1 MSKKNVFIP
10 HRWGNE
16 DYEYLSA
23 LLDRTMF
30 NVVDYSVPST
40 MPLQSIDY
48 RYKVDPQIRK
58 KIQYASF
65 VLCSNRPANG
75 SGIASQEIQYAVAL
89 GKPVIAVMVTKSTS
103 SLIVNLDIPL
113 IPCRRDSLERWVN
126 LNT

>member
-16 DYEYLSA
+16 DYGDLSV

-30 NVVDYSVPST
+30 NVVDYSVPSN

-75 SGIASQEIQYAVAL
+75 SGIASEEIRYAVSL
-89 GKPVIAVMVTKSTS
+89 GKPVVAVRITNSTS
-103 SLIVNLDIPL
+103 SLITSLDIPV
-113 IPCRRDSLERWVN
+113 ISCRRDSLETWVN
-126 LNT
+126 LNA